1 MRRRSIY
8 RCVWRATGRP
18 LAAKVLDHLE
28 EWLQTEWPGL
38 RVSCTSVTEQWAVA
52 AVNGPLARE
61 VVAATVAGVDLSN
74 EAFPAMTWR
83 EGRTRRGASYGSSP
97 TSGSSSASPA
107 RRARPPPWS
116 GRRAETGTAVLVT
129 AGRRA
134 MMTV

>member
-1 MRRRSIY
+1 MRRRGIY

-28 EWLQTEWPGL
+28 EWLRTE
-38 RVSCTSVTEQWAVA
+38 WAVA